1 MMTPSVGSAERVGN
15 VIVAASGDV
24 VSAVIDRPDAG
35 NAIDAEVIRGLEMAI
50 ELAARRRAKVLTIR
64 GAGGGFSVGADLAQ
78 VVRAR
83 GDATVLE
90 EAATRWGSVLD
101 RLETGPFAAVAV
113 VEGHATAAGFELMLA
128 CDIVLA
134 TKTARIG
141 DGQLD
146 CGLVPSAGGA
156 VRLSR
161 YLPKARA
168 NYLLLS
174 GELLSGA
181 QAEEWGLVTGA
192 ADPDR
197 LDALVEQVVT
207 RIAGND
213 GAALAAVKRM
223 ASNSRRLSQAEAQ
236 CLERAVYVRHVASDD
251 MAVALARQLQL
262 RASAHT
268 NGRPSLKATST

>member
-1 MMTPSVGSAERVGN
+1 MTPSVGSAERVGN
-15 VIVAASGDV
+15 VIVAAARDV
-24 VSAVIDRPDAG
+24 VSAMIDRPAVG
-35 NAIDAEVIRGLEMAI
+35 NAIDTDVIGGLETAVD
-50 ELAARRRAKVLTIR
+50 LTVRRRAKVLTIR
-64 GAGGGFSVGADLAQ
+64 GADGCFSVGADLAQ
-78 VVRAR
+78 VVSAR
-83 GDATVLE
+83 GDPARLE
-90 EAATRWGSVLD
+90 EAATRWGRLLD
-101 RLETGPFAAVAV
+101 RFETGPFAAIAV
-113 VEGHATAAGFELMLA
+113 VEGHATAAGFELVLA

-141 DGQLD
+141 DGRLE

-174 GELLSGA
+174 GELLSGT
-181 QAEEWGLVTGA
+181 QAEEWGLVTGT

-197 LDALVEQVVT
+197 LDALVEQVIT
-207 RIAGND
+207 RIAGNG

-223 ASNSRRLSQAEAQ
+223 ASNSRRLSQTEAQ
-236 CLERAVYVRHVASDD
+236 CLERAVYVRHMASDD

-262 RASAHT
+262 RASSHT
-268 NGRPSLKATST
+268 NGSGLTTGQRA

>member
-35 NAIDAEVIRGLEMAI
+35 NAIDAEVIGGLEMAVD
-50 ELAARRRAKVLTIR
+50 LAARQHAKVLTIR
-64 GAGGGFSVGADLAQ
+64 GADGCFSVGADLAQ
-78 VVRAR
+78 VVSAR
-83 GDATVLE
+83 GDPARLD
-90 EAATRWGSVLD
+90 EAATRWGRLLD
-101 RLETGPFAAVAV
+101 RLETGPFAARAV
-113 VEGHATAAGFELMLA
+113 VEGYATAAGFELLLA

-134 TKTARIG
+134 TKTARLG

-174 GELLSGA
+174 GELLSGT
-181 QAEEWGLVTGA
+181 QAEEWGLVTGT
-192 ADPDR
+192 ADPGR
-197 LDALVEQVVT
+197 LDALVEQVVA
-207 RIAGND
+207 RIAGNG

-223 ASNSRRLSQAEAQ
+223 VSNSRRLSQAEAQ

-251 MAVALARQLQL
+251 MAVALARQVQL

-268 NGRPSLKATST
+268 NGSGR